1 MLLTESS
8 ASRASLIRTLHQID
22 GSKQYQIF
30 VEGSQVLHLPCY
42 GEKLELVQL
51 FRGYRPWSK
60 KRKRKRSRSP
70 RFFIGGWLV
79 DPASGISFFGRL
91 MNYGSRGVRFG
102 FLGSNEWWSQMLP
115 WHCFQKLVS
124 KADSRRRRV
133 RRGNQ
138 LMLKQS
144 RHGRVCMNWRG
155 LKVLKIHDMQLAV
168 MST

>member
-42 GEKLELVQL
+42 GGKLELVPL
-51 FRGYRPWSK
+51 FRVSRPWSK

-70 RFFIGGWLV
+70 RFFIRWWMTGG
-79 DPASGISFFGRL
+79 SGLRRL

-155 LKVLKIHDMQLAV
+155 LKVLKIHDLQLAV